1 MRRLKKF
8 AQVDLNGAEG
18 LYETTADRFSRQA
31 KHHLSQGEIAS
42 AVLIPQYEVGE
53 QVVYDG
59 KITEVRI
66 AHGPRNTVGILE
78 KGNLKMV
85 HESKITKKVEE
96 GVMGGVQ
103 AMPTINRMLQLA
115 GLEHS
120 GAVVAEEV
128 TGPDINEDANDD
140 MLSKLQQSAENM
152 PQYKGNAEA
161 ARFYAAGSI
170 LAMLGKSFADTPPQT
185 VVGQQKLQALNT
197 LTAMGADLIKSAD
210 TMSKAATGA
219 NAASGAAAQS

>member
-31 KHHLSQGEIAS
+31 KHHLSQGEIAN
-42 AVLIPQYEVGE
+42 AVHISQYEIGE
-53 QVVYDG
+53 QVLYEG
-59 KITEVRI
+59 KLTQVRI
-66 AHGPRNTVGILE
+66 AQGPRNTVGIID

-85 HESKITKKVEE
+85 HESKISKRIEE
-96 GVMGGVQ
+96 GVLGGVQ
-103 AMPTINRMLQLA
+103 AMPTINRMMQLA

-120 GAVVAEEV
+120 GAVVAEEIA
-128 TGPDINEDANDD
+128 GLDISEDANDD
-140 MLSKLQQSAENM
+140 MLDKLQQSAEAM

-170 LAMLGKSFADTPPQT
+170 LAMLGKSFADSPPQT

-197 LTAMGADLIKSAD
+197 LTAMGADFIKSAD
-210 TMSKAATGA
+210 SMAKA
-219 NAASGAAAQS
+219 AASGAATQS

>member
-1 MRRLKKF
+1 M
-8 AQVDLNGAEG
+8 
-18 LYETTADRFSRQA
+18 
-31 KHHLSQGEIAS
+31 
-42 AVLIPQYEVGE
+42 PQYEIGE
-53 QVVYDG
+53 QVIYEG
-59 KITEVRI
+59 KTTEVRI
-66 AHGPRNTVGILE
+66 VQGPRNTVGIIDR
-78 KGNLKMV
+78 GNLKMV
-85 HESKITKKVEE
+85 HESKISKKIEE
-96 GVMGGVQ
+96 GVLGGVQ

-197 LTAMGADLIKSAD
+197 LTAMGADFIKSAD